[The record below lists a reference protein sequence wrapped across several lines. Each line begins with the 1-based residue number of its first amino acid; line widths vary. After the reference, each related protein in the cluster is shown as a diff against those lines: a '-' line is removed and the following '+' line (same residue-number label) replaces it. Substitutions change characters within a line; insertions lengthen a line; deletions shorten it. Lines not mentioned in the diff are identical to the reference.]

1 MNIILCYHD
10 EPLGDAWRHFF
21 GDLPGVEIVNAD
33 ICLLD
38 CDAIVSPANSFGF
51 MDGGLDRALSER
63 FGWNLEQRVQ
73 QEIQSRPL
81 RELLVGEALVVPTN
95 NARIPWLISAPT
107 MRVPMHIRSSV
118 NSYLAMKAILTVAQA
133 HEGSPAIRT
142 IAIPGLGTGIGRLAP
157 ELAATQMAQAYREVV
172 LGEHVYPRNFA
183 EAQKMHLGL
192 NRTGM
197 IYD

>member
-33 ICLLD
+33 ICVLD

-73 QEIQSRPL
+73 QEIQNRPL
-81 RELLVGEALVVPTN
+81 RELLVGEAIIVPTGD
-95 NARIPWLISAPT
+95 ARTPWLISAPT

-118 NSYLAMKAILTVAQA
+118 NAYLAMKGILAAAKLHQGVPGITK
-133 HEGSPAIRT
+133 
-142 IAIPGLGTGIGRLAP
+142 IAVPGLGTGIGKLAP
-157 ELAATQMAQAYREVV
+157 ELAATQMAQAYREVI
-172 LGEHVYPRNFA
+172 LGEHAYPRNFA
-183 EAQKMHLGL
+183 EAQKMHLSL